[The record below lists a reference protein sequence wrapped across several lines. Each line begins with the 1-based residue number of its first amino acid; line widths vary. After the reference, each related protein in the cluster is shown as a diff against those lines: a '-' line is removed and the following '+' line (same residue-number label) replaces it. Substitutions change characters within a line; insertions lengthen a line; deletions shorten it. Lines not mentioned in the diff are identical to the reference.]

1 MQSAEEILKEKLSK
15 RVLSNKT
22 TREGML
28 ACFIVTLMKYRT
40 LKGIP
45 SPEEEVRRTIYDNAN
60 EAFLA
65 IKSDFEFPSLEDLK
79 RVKAILEDK
88 IKASSLKE
96 EAPELFAE
104 HERTCSIL
112 FAKLWTL

>member
-28 ACFIVTLMKYRT
+28 ACFIVTMMRYLS

-45 SPEEEVRRTIYDNAN
+45 SSEEEVRKSIYDAAN
-60 EAFLA
+60 EAF
-65 IKSDFEFPSLEDLK
+65 ISVKSDFEFPNLEDLK
-79 RVKAILEDK
+79 RVKAILENK

-104 HERTCSIL
+104 YERVCNIL
-112 FAKLWTL
+112 FAKYEG

>member
-1 MQSAEEILKEKLSK
+1 MQSAEEILQEKLSK

-28 ACFIVTLMKYRT
+28 ACFIVTLMKYCS
-40 LKGIP
+40 LKGLP

-79 RVKAILEDK
+79 RVKTILEDK

-96 EAPELFAE
+96 EAPELFAA
-104 HERTCSIL
+104 HERICSIL
-112 FAKLWTL
+112 FAKYEG

>member
-1 MQSAEEILKEKLSK
+1 MQSAEAILQEKLSK

-28 ACFIVTLMKYRT
+28 ACFIVTMMRYLS

-45 SPEEEVRRTIYDNAN
+45 SSEEEVRKSIYDDAN
-60 EAFLA
+60 EAFVS
-65 IKSDFEFPSLEDLK
+65 IKSDFEFPNLEDLK
-79 RVKAILEDK
+79 RVKAILEGK

-104 HERTCSIL
+104 HERVCSTL
-112 FAKLWTL
+112 FAKYEG

>member
-60 EAFLA
+60 EAFLS

-104 HERTCSIL
+104 YERVCNIL
-112 FAKLWTL
+112 FAKYEG

>member
-88 IKASSLKE
+88 INASSLKE

-112 FAKLWTL
+112 FAKYAG